1 MFTIIENT
9 FLDNGV
15 VKYADDA
22 GNTLRITGDKA
33 GKKLSI
39 KLRFS
44 KELQKKINL
53 KINTDVIRIEM
64 PYKDEGINFP
74 IKYEGENVSDIKTD
88 NFLQGKITDVLQ
100 DTIYIIQNWIV
111 ISELLAALV
120 SERMK
125 DAALII
131 CKDNGLDADNE
142 EIRDSAIQALTVGVL
157 QELSCYEE
165 MTDLMKCYI
174 EILKD
179 TAFYKEVGK
188 NGFATKNI

>member
-74 IKYEGENVSDIKTD
+74 IKYEGENVSNVKTD

-131 CKDNGLDADNE
+131 CKDNELDADNE
-142 EIRDSAIQALTVGVL
+142 EIRDSAIQALTVGIL

-165 MTDLMKCYI
+165 MTDLIKCYI

-179 TAFYKEVGK
+179 TAFYKEVGE
-188 NGFATKNI
+188 NSFATKNI

>member
-142 EIRDSAIQALTVGVL
+142 EIRDSAIQALTVGIL

-165 MTDLMKCYI
+165 MTDLIKCYI

-179 TAFYKEVGK
+179 TAFYKEVGG
-188 NGFATKNI
+188 NSFATKNI

>member
-165 MTDLMKCYI
+165 MTDLIKCYI

-179 TAFYKEVGK
+179 TAFYKEVGE

>member
-9 FLDNGV
+9 FLDNGI
-15 VKYADDA
+15 VKYADDV
-22 GNTLRITGDKA
+22 GNTLRITGDRT

-44 KELQKKINL
+44 KELQEKFNL

-74 IKYEGENVSDIKTD
+74 IKYEGENVSDVKSD
-88 NFLQGKITDVLQ
+88 NSLQGEITDILQ
-100 DTIYIIQNWIV
+100 ETIYVIQNWIV
-111 ISELLAALV
+111 INELLAALV

-165 MTDLMKCYI
+165 MADLIKCYI
-174 EILKD
+174 GILKD
-179 TAFYKEVGK
+179 TAFYKEIGK
-188 NGFATKNI
+188 NGFVTKNM

>member
-179 TAFYKEVGK
+179 TAFYKEVGE
-188 NGFATKNI
+188 NGCPTKNI

>member
-1 MFTIIENT
+1 MFTIVENT

-22 GNTLRITGDKA
+22 GNALRITGNKA

-165 MTDLMKCYI
+165 MTDLIKCYI

-179 TAFYKEVGK
+179 TAFYKEVGE

>member
-1 MFTIIENT
+1 MFTIVENT

-22 GNTLRITGDKA
+22 GNTLRITGNKA

-165 MTDLMKCYI
+165 MTDLIKCYI

-179 TAFYKEVGK
+179 TAFYKEVGE

>member
-74 IKYEGENVSDIKTD
+74 IKYEGENVSDVKTD

-131 CKDNGLDADNE
+131 CKDNELDADNE
-142 EIRDSAIQALTVGVL
+142 EIRDSAIQALTVGIL

-165 MTDLMKCYI
+165 MTDLIKCYI

-179 TAFYKEVGK
+179 TAFYKEVGE
-188 NGFATKNI
+188 NSFATKNI

>member
-179 TAFYKEVGK
+179 TAFYKKVGE

>member
-179 TAFYKEVGK
+179 TAFYKEVGE

>member
-9 FLDNGV
+9 FLNNGV

-74 IKYEGENVSDIKTD
+74 IKYEGENVSDVKTD

-131 CKDNGLDADNE
+131 CKDNELDADNE
-142 EIRDSAIQALTVGVL
+142 EIRDSAIQALTVGIL

-165 MTDLMKCYI
+165 MTDLIKCYI

-179 TAFYKEVGK
+179 TTFYKEVGE
-188 NGFATKNI
+188 NSFATKNI

>member
-120 SERMK
+120 SERKM
-125 DAALII
+125 
-131 CKDNGLDADNE
+131 
-142 EIRDSAIQALTVGVL
+142 QH
-157 QELSCYEE
+157 
-165 MTDLMKCYI
+165 
-174 EILKD
+174 
-179 TAFYKEVGK
+179 
-188 NGFATKNI
+188 

>member
-131 CKDNGLDADNE
+131 CKDNELDADNE
-142 EIRDSAIQALTVGVL
+142 EIRDSAIQALTVGIL

-165 MTDLMKCYI
+165 MTDLIKCYI

-179 TAFYKEVGK
+179 TAFYKEVGE
-188 NGFATKNI
+188 NSFTTKNI

>member
-1 MFTIIENT
+1 MFTIVENT

-22 GNTLRITGDKA
+22 GNTLRITGNKA

-165 MTDLMKCYI
+165 MTDLIKCYI

-179 TAFYKEVGK
+179 TAFYKEVGG
-188 NGFATKNI
+188 NSFATKNI

>member
-131 CKDNGLDADNE
+131 CKDNGLDANNE

-179 TAFYKEVGK
+179 TAFYKEVGE

>member
-142 EIRDSAIQALTVGVL
+142 EIRDSAIQALTVGIL
-157 QELSCYEE
+157 QELSFYEE
-165 MTDLMKCYI
+165 MTDLIKCYI

-179 TAFYKEVGK
+179 TAFYKEVGG
-188 NGFATKNI
+188 NSFATKNI

>member
-15 VKYADDA
+15 VKYADDS

-142 EIRDSAIQALTVGVL
+142 EIRDSAIQALTVGIL

-165 MTDLMKCYI
+165 MTDLIKCYI

-179 TAFYKEVGK
+179 TAFYKEVGG
-188 NGFATKNI
+188 NSFATKNI

>member
-74 IKYEGENVSDIKTD
+74 IKYEGENVSDVKTD

-131 CKDNGLDADNE
+131 CKDNELDADNE
-142 EIRDSAIQALTVGVL
+142 EIRDSAIQALTVGIL

-165 MTDLMKCYI
+165 MTDLIKCYI

-188 NGFATKNI
+188 NSFTTKNI

>member
-120 SERMK
+120 SERIK

-142 EIRDSAIQALTVGVL
+142 EIRDSAIQALTVGIL

-165 MTDLMKCYI
+165 MTDLIKCYI

-179 TAFYKEVGK
+179 TAFYKEVGG
-188 NGFATKNI
+188 NSFATKNI